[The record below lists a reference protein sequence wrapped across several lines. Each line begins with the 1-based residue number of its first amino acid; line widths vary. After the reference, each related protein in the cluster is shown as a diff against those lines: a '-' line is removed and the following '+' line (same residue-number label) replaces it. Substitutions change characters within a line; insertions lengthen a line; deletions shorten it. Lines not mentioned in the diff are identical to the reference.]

1 MNKKTRQVKII
12 LSAFNIH
19 AGGGLVLLS
28 SLFQQT
34 KIKKFILDFRI
45 KKKINNSKKN
55 IFIKRKIFDRLF
67 YFHSNIFNSKSSHII
82 CFNNLPPLFKSK
94 SRVILFIQTFYF
106 FANILNYNF
115 NLYTTL
121 RIYFEKIW
129 FKIGIRNVD
138 EIWIQTPTM
147 KKRLILYLKKLN
159 LKNKIEVK
167 EKPMIDVKLQSLIKS
182 NIKSKKFFSNTR
194 KKNYFFYPADSAG
207 HKNHKRLFLAFSKV
221 NKPFKLF
228 LTIDDKSFKNYLRN
242 IEVPAKGKFINLN
255 TLPRYEV
262 LNFFKNKINALIF
275 PSLDESFGIPLI
287 EACVF
292 KKNILVS
299 NKNYAHDLIENAIYF
314 NPYKVTSIT
323 NSINKYL
330 NKNAKIKKPKLKKD
344 LTFLSA
350 EKFIEDIN

>member
-1 MNKKTRQVKII
+1 MNKTTRKVNII
-12 LSAFNIH
+12 LSAFNVH
-19 AGGGLVLLS
+19 TGGGLVLLS
-28 SLFQQT
+28 SLFKQK

-45 KKKINNSKKN
+45 KKKIPYSKKN
-55 IFIKRKIFDRLF
+55 IFVRRKIFDRLF
-67 YFHSNIFNSKSSHII
+67 YFHSNIFNFKSSHTI
-82 CFNNLPPLFKSK
+82 CFNNLPPLLKPK

-129 FKIGIRNVD
+129 FRIGIRNVD

-147 KKRLILYLKKLN
+147 KNRLVLYLKKLN

-167 EKPMIDVKLQSLIKS
+167 EKPMIDAKLQSLIE
-182 NIKSKKFFSNTR
+182 SKKFINTS
-194 KKNYFFYPADSAG
+194 KKKGYFFYPADSAG
-207 HKNHKRLFLAFSKV
+207 HKNHKRLFLAFSKIK
-221 NKPFKLF
+221 KPFKLF
-228 LTIDDKSFKNYLRN
+228 LTIDEKSFKNNLSN
-242 IEVPAKGKFINLN
+242 IEIPEKGEFINLN
-255 TLPRYEV
+255 TLPRYKV
-262 LNFFKNKINALIF
+262 LNFFKKKIDALIF

-314 NPYKVTSIT
+314 NPYKVDSIT
-323 NSINKYL
+323 SAINKYL
-330 NKNAKIKKPKLKKD
+330 NINKKIKKPKLKKNIK
-344 LTFLSA
+344 FLSA
-350 EKFIEDIN
+350 KNFVEAID